1 MLWYLSAPFAS
12 THRYF
17 LQLLQWVHRK
27 LRQNDTDPFKDF
39 PLVKPALDNQYSY
52 PKTSFSSIN
61 QLSFLSQTSYSG
73 LDNNNDQYKQQE
85 ETPAAISELFEGFL
99 TIGTLDVETFTNEP
113 ATPTFLMSSVNEKV
127 MSENDLKLVSYE
139 LEKFLVAE
147 KEDSFFEPS
156 ARNNHVST
164 ISLSEKQIDGCEDYG
179 TSLCPL
185 QGYLLG
191 SSIELP
197 ETTEVRKERASLAEL
212 FNKTK
217 TTTEYGT
224 ETGLITDTQ
233 VKQTHKSAIQ
243 IMKKMLKKV
252 QGSSKSCNKSGDD
265 AVSASTN
272 KKLQKVLRMF
282 HRKVYPDNSENAE
295 DFIKSNKDKINTVP
309 SEFFNEYDNGDPTD
323 PEKCTGFHSDKNSR
337 KWSQHCKPLQHGVS
351 CSNSTGNNEHWIKT
365 DADCKLLYTYF

>member
-1 MLWYLSAPFAS
+1 MKLF
-12 THRYF
+12 
-17 LQLLQWVHRK
+17 QWVHRK

-39 PLVKPALDNQYSY
+39 PLVKPTLDNQYSY
-52 PKTSFSSIN
+52 TKTSFSSIN
-61 QLSFLSQTSYSG
+61 QLSFLSETSYSG
-73 LDNNNDQYKQQE
+73 LDNNRDQYKQQE

-113 ATPTFLMSSVNEKV
+113 ATPTFLMPSVNEKV
-127 MSENDLKLVSYE
+127 EVSENDLKLVSYE

-147 KEDSFFEPS
+147 KDESFLEPS
-156 ARNNHVST
+156 RRNSHVST
-164 ISLSEKQIDGCEDYG
+164 ISLSEKQIDGSEGEDYG

-217 TTTEYGT
+217 TTTTTAYGT
-224 ETGLITDTQ
+224 ETGLIAETQ
-233 VKQTHKSAIQ
+233 MKQTHNSAIQ

-252 QGSSKSCNKSGDD
+252 QCSSKSCNKSGND

-272 KKLQKVLRMF
+272 KKLQKILRMF
-282 HRKVYPDNSENAE
+282 QRKVYPDNSENTE
-295 DFIKSNKDKINTVP
+295 DLVKSQKDKMKSVP
-309 SEFFNEYDNGDPTD
+309 NELLNEYDNGEAT
-323 PEKCTGFHSDKNSR
+323 EKSTRFDSDKNSR
-337 KWSQHCKPLQHGVS
+337 KWSQQCN
-351 CSNSTGNNEHWIKT
+351 SNGNNEHWIKT
-365 DADCKLLYTYF
+365 DADYLVLEL

>member
-1 MLWYLSAPFAS
+1 MKLF
-12 THRYF
+12 
-17 LQLLQWVHRK
+17 QWVHRK

-39 PLVKPALDNQYSY
+39 PLVKPLHDNQYSY
-52 PKTSFSSIN
+52 TRASFSSIN
-61 QLSFLSQTSYSG
+61 QFSFLTQTSYSG
-73 LDNNNDQYKQQE
+73 LDNNRDQYKQQE

-99 TIGTLDVETFTNEP
+99 TIGTLDSGTFTNEP
-113 ATPTFLMSSVNEKV
+113 ATPTFLMPFENGKV
-127 MSENDLKLVSYE
+127 EVSENDLKLVSYE

-147 KEDSFFEPS
+147 KESLFES
-156 ARNNHVST
+156 SRRNSQVST
-164 ISLSEKQIDGCEDYG
+164 ISLSGKQIDGSEAEDYG

-197 ETTEVRKERASLAEL
+197 ETIEVRKERASLAEL

-217 TTTEYGT
+217 TTTTYDT
-224 ETGLITDTQ
+224 ETGLIAETQ

-265 AVSASTN
+265 VVSSSTN
-272 KKLQKVLRMF
+272 KKLQKILRVF

-295 DFIKSNKDKINTVP
+295 DYIKSHKDKINTVP
-309 SEFFNEYDNGDPTD
+309 SEIFNEYDNGDPTD
-323 PEKCTGFHSDKNSR
+323 PEKIRRFDSDTNSR

-351 CSNSTGNNEHWIKT
+351 CSNSSGNNEHWIKT
-365 DADCKLLYTYF
+365 DADYLVLEL